1 MNPCRPFFLS
11 SPSLAKSCPE
21 LDGTLRGPTRS
32 FECHERARNA
42 IHEYFRHDRHDR
54 RGRHGHHDRGVRD
67 PIHNLR
73 NNFQSLINVGNL
85 LLAKSDFHN

>member
-1 MNPCRPFFLS
+1 MNPCRPFFLP

-42 IHEYFRHDRHDR
+42 IHEYSRRDHRDGRGRHDHRDCRGRHDHHDR

-73 NNFQSLINVGNL
+73 NNF
-85 LLAKSDFHN
+85 

>member
-42 IHEYFRHDRHDR
+42 IHEYSRRDHRDR
-54 RGRHGHHDRGVRD
+54 RGRHDHHDRGVRD
-67 PIHNLR
+67 LIHNLR
-73 NNFQSLINVGNL
+73 NNFQSLINVGSL